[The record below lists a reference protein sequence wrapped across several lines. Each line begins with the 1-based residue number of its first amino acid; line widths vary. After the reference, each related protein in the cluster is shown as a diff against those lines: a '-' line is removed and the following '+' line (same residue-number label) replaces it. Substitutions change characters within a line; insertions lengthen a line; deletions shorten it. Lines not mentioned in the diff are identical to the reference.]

1 MRERVAA
8 RNEYI
13 ERKENAKQVKLKDN
27 DVIVSMGPHQK
38 GSPIVAKEKR
48 CILNLYQSFLDDGD
62 HPRSPKEAR
71 EETAKR
77 LQFGINSVQQ
87 IIKEMNYERNV
98 TDNKNNLRSSPN
110 AYEKLD
116 EEEEHD
122 LRQLIHNEMRKCNV
136 SRLNPENEDVTYPTI
151 ESVHKAV
158 METGIF
164 PNWSISTFRNILYG
178 MNIKFK
184 AKSEV
189 DRAILIEDDY
199 IIEWRKRYLSDIAYY
214 RSLGYPIHFTDET
227 FFYPLAQPRK
237 ILTDN
242 TVKSAQDAEERGLS
256 PGIKWN
262 AGDRGNR
269 LLVLHMIGPNGLLR
283 NWERIWIHKK
293 GTIQSEDYHNDI
305 TFETFLEWFMENIDE
320 LPQNSVIVIDN
331 ASIHNKRPDGSPN
344 SLTKKA
350 ELQAWLIKK
359 NIYFKPKAKRPE
371 LWKLAQAE
379 LKNNPEYAIDKLV
392 HAKRPDIIFLRLP
405 PYHCELN
412 AIEPV

>member
-13 ERKENAKQVKLKDN
+13 ERKENAKQVKLQDN
-27 DVIVSMGPHQK
+27 DIIVSMGPHQK

-62 HPRSPKEAR
+62 NPRSPKEAR

-87 IIKEMNYERNV
+87 IIKEMLYERNV

-227 FFYPLAQPRK
+227 FFYPLAQPRRL
-237 ILTDN
+237 LTDL
-242 TVKSAQDAEERGLS
+242 TVKSAQDAADRGLS
-256 PGIKWN
+256 SGIKWN

-269 LLVLHMIGPNGLLR
+269 LLVLHMIGPNGLLK

-293 GTIQSEDYHNDI
+293 GEIQSEDYHNDI
-305 TFETFLEWFMENIDE
+305 TFETFLEWFMENIHE

-331 ASIHNKRPDGSPN
+331 ASIHNKRPDGCPN
-344 SLTKKA
+344 SKTKKA
-350 ELQAWLIKK
+350 GLQSWLIEKG
-359 NIYFKPKAKRPE
+359 IDFDPTTLRDP
-371 LWKLAQAE
+371 LWKLVQAE
-379 LKNNPEYAIDKLV
+379 LKNNPEYSIDKLV
-392 HAKRPDIIFLRLP
+392 HAVRPDIIFLRLP

>member
-1 MRERVAA
+1 MRERVATQ
-8 RNEYI
+8 REYK
-13 ERKENAKQVKLKDN
+13 ERKDNIQQEKLQDHH
-27 DVIVSMGPHQK
+27 VIVSLGPHQK
-38 GSPIVAKEKR
+38 GSPITAKEKR
-48 CILNLYQSFLDDGD
+48 CILNLYQSFLDDD
-62 HPRSPKEAR
+62 SMSPKEAR
-71 EETAKR
+71 KQTAKR
-77 LQFGINSVQQ
+77 LKFGIRSVRS
-87 IIKEMNYERNV
+87 IIKEMLHERNV
-98 TDNKNNLRSSPN
+98 EDNIKVRTSDN
-110 AYEKLD
+110 AHEKLSED
-116 EEEEHD
+116 EEDE

-136 SRLNPENEDVTYPTI
+136 SRMNEDNKDVTYPTI
-151 ESVHKAV
+151 ASVHKAV
-158 METGIF
+158 METERF
-164 PNWSISTFRNILYG
+164 PSWSISTFKTILLG
-178 MNIKFK
+178 MNIKFQ

-199 IIEWRKRYLSDIAYY
+199 IIEWRKRYLRQIELY

-227 FFYPLAQPRK
+227 FIYTLAQPRK
-237 ILTDN
+237 VLTDN
-242 TVKSAQDAEERGLS
+242 TVTSAQDAEERNLS

-262 AGDRGNR
+262 SNDRGTR

-350 ELQAWLIKK
+350 DLQAWLIKK

>member
-1 MRERVAA
+1 M
-8 RNEYI
+8 
-13 ERKENAKQVKLKDN
+13 
-27 DVIVSMGPHQK
+27 
-38 GSPIVAKEKR
+38 
-48 CILNLYQSFLDDGD
+48 
-62 HPRSPKEAR
+62 SPKEAR
-71 EETAKR
+71 NQTAKR
-77 LQFGINSVQQ
+77 LKFGIRSVRSV
-87 IIKEMNYERNV
+87 IKEMLRERNV
-98 TDNKNNLRSSPN
+98 EDNIKVRTSDN
-110 AYEKLD
+110 AHEKLSED
-116 EEEEHD
+116 EEDE

-136 SRLNPENEDVTYPTI
+136 SRMNEDNKDVTYPTI
-151 ESVHKAV
+151 ASVHKAV
-158 METGIF
+158 METERF
-164 PNWSISTFRNILYG
+164 PSWSISTFRNILLG
-178 MNIKFK
+178 MNIKFQ

-189 DRAILIEDDY
+189 DRAVLIEDDY
-199 IIEWRKRYLSDIAYY
+199 IIQWRERYLRQIELY

-331 ASIHNKRPDGSPN
+331 ASIHNKRPDGTPN

-350 ELQAWLIKK
+350 DLQAWLIKK
-359 NIYFKPKAKRPE
+359 NIYFKPEAKRDE
-371 LWKLAQAE
+371 
-379 LKNNPEYAIDKLV
+379 
-392 HAKRPDIIFLRLP
+392 
-405 PYHCELN
+405 
-412 AIEPV
+412 